1 MSQINR
7 IMIIGLCLILLF
19 IIFELIRRRKLKEK
33 YALLWLVTGISM
45 LLLAVF
51 RGLLIWITKL
61 FGISLPSN
69 AVLLF
74 GIFFIILIN
83 LHLCLVISNHG
94 EQIKKIAQALALLE
108 FRVKSLENGNKQE
121 NLPKGK

>member
-7 IMIIGLCLILLF
+7 IMIIGLCLVLLL
-19 IIFELIRRRKLKEK
+19 IIFELIRRKKLKEK
-33 YALLWLVTGISM
+33 YALLWFVTGTSI

-61 FGISLPSN
+61 FGIALPSN

-83 LHLCLVISNHG
+83 LHLCLVVSDHG
-94 EQIKKIAQALALLE
+94 EKIKKIAQALALLE
-108 FRVKSLENGNKQE
+108 SRGQRLENGSK
-121 NLPKGK
+121 

>member
-1 MSQINR
+1 MSQTNR
-7 IMIIGLCLILLF
+7 TMVIGLCLILLF
-19 IIFELIRRRKLKEK
+19 IIFELIRRKKLKEK

-45 LLLAVF
+45 LLLAVS

-61 FGISLPSN
+61 FGITLPSN

-74 GIFFIILIN
+74 GILFIILIN
-83 LHLCLVISNHG
+83 LHFSLVISNYG

-108 FRVKSLENGNKQE
+108 SRVKRLENGCK
-121 NLPKGK
+121 